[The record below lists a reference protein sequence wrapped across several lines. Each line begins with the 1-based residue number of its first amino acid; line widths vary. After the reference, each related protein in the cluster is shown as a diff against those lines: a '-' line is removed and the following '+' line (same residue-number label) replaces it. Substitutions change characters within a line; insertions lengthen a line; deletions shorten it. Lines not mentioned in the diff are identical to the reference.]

1 MFWQKTSLEITLGR
15 QKDRHRGQLCDLHF
29 IFFRNRL
36 RSQLRDLKPNQ
47 ARARH
52 RNQPHSRVLGQLRS
66 RLISFCFDPLKS
78 HPLDRR
84 LSQVISPSRS
94 RPRTQR
100 LNRQPNLHE
109 VQRMLRHQIRQRN
122 QQSVPNKKKLRLS
135 SQLRGLLCSRRRGQ
149 HFDLHCILFCNQR

>member
-15 QKDRHRGQLCDLHF
+15 QKDRHRGQRCDLHF
-29 IFFRNRL
+29 IFFRNRR
-36 RSQLRDLKPNQ
+36 RSQLRDLQPNQ

-66 RLISFCFDPLKS
+66 HLIGLYLDPPKS

-100 LNRQPNLHE
+100 FTRQPNLHE
-109 VQRMLRHQIRQRN
+109 VQRMLRHQIPQRN
-122 QQSVPNKKKLRLS
+122 QQSVPNKTKLLVS
-135 SQLRGLLCSRRRGQ
+135 SQLRGLLRSRHRGQ
-149 HFDLHCILFCNQR
+149 HFDLHCILFCNRR